1 MHTAEL
7 GSMSPGDV
15 YALREAW
22 QRREQRAD
30 LRAGQIC
37 FLLAETNRNREKN
50 PWPFSP
56 ADFFPSLEEF
66 RPDPP
71 SEADLER
78 KLDAM
83 AGG

>member
-1 MHTAEL
+1 MGMAEL

-15 YALREAW
+15 FAVRDAWARRQQRE
-22 QRREQRAD
+22 D
-30 LRAGQIC
+30 MRAGQIC

-56 ADFFPSLEEF
+56 ADFFPSLEQF
-66 RPDPP
+66 RPGPP
-71 SEADLER
+71 SDEDLER
-78 KLDAM
+78 KLNAL